1 MTDRVTV
8 AQLKKWG
15 ACADQVK
22 SFARVFPEGATP
34 TLVNLRRAAKAGLS
48 LDWYAEKALSPT
60 AWRAY
65 QETKAQAWRAYQET
79 TAPAW
84 RAYQETKAQALRAY
98 QETTAQALRNAI
110 KQDKP

>member
-22 SFARVFPEGATP
+22 TFARVFPEGAAP
-34 TLVNLRRAAKAGLS
+34 TLVNLRKAAKAGLD
-48 LDWYAEKALSPT
+48 LDWYAEKVLSPT

-65 QETKAQAWRAYQET
+65 QEA

-84 RAYQETKAQALRAY
+84 RAYQEA
-98 QETTAQALRNAI
+98 TAQALRNAI